1 MKVRRLFVYLVQVID
16 LQNATNRDY
25 YNKNPSLEVF
35 ELIHLWKRQL
45 YGNGHSFHT
54 HNLTTQETK
63 VEEIYLIEREREMKE
78 LTVREPIKEQIP
90 T

>member
-35 ELIHLWKRQL
+35 ELIHL
-45 YGNGHSFHT
+45 
-54 HNLTTQETK
+54 
-63 VEEIYLIEREREMKE
+63 
-78 LTVREPIKEQIP
+78 
-90 T
+90 